1 MSMKIHTEA
10 VQFKADQKLHDFI
23 AKKMEKLTTFF
34 DRIINADVKLRL
46 ENSGQVKDKVAEI
59 QIQVPG
65 QVFFAKETNKTFEQS
80 IDSAVGNLRRQ
91 LAKYKEKQREQTPA

>member
-1 MSMKIHTEA
+1 MKIHTEA

-34 DRIINADVKLRL
+34 DKIINADVKLRL

-59 QIQVPG
+59 QVQVPG
-65 QVFFAKETNKTFEQS
+65 QVLFAKETNKTFEQS
-80 IDSAVGNLRRQ
+80 IDSAVDNLRRQ
-91 LAKYKEKQREQTPA
+91 LAKHKDKEKQREQTPA

>member
-1 MSMKIHTEA
+1 MKIHTEA

-65 QVFFAKETNKTFEQS
+65 QVLFAKETNKTFEQS
-80 IDSAVGNLRRQ
+80 IDSAVDNLRRQ